1 MANCTYTFTGGTSI
15 KGIPALKA
23 FLLKGGLDTYL
34 PERAME
40 MQGPSASARQT
51 DTPAF
56 KKWFGDSEVVDKS
69 GEPLVVY
76 HGSLSKGVTVFDT
89 SRVTTRNPKGDLAG
103 TYFTSNPQTAYGYTR
118 EFGVPAKTP
127 RGDVTAVYL
136 KIENPLNTTAA
147 IKKYRKQGL
156 SFGDAKRKALEALT
170 PEHDGVIFD
179 GDKANASEYVVF
191 KPTQI
196 KSATSNTG
204 AFDPENPDI
213 RFSRAQPLTPAD
225 VLKPETIAKA
235 EAAIAQYK
243 KAEPPDPLTT
253 KQRADGEQLLEPVF
267 EAARRNKDAFDAT
280 LDRIGES
287 VNGFAKKPAIKKP
300 YRAVTKLVL
309 ENDGDVEGM
318 KDLLRGTIVV
328 NSLEDVQDTI
338 DKIGK
343 VYGFD
348 RIKNRLLISVTNAK
362 GETVE
367 GKPLYTGYQDVLTNV
382 VLPDGTIA
390 EIQISTPEMV
400 AAKSLGHQIFSFER
414 EMPESPVKS
423 RMVEIQKQIYAEG
436 LGAYERRAANALK
449 TLSNSA
455 SSTGSPFSRTS
466 EGLRGLGSGTQA
478 VAERQF
484 GETVTGTS
492 FQSKNMVPGGKDL
505 KSNFI
510 RTSDPIIPESIGI
523 NVNQDGTNQ
532 YADKIVDGKKTLETR
547 ASDSLRPYVGKRVA
561 IVRTGDGPAKA
572 IGAVTIGEPIRVSTQ
587 KQFDQYRNQ
596 TLVPKDS
603 KFDIAP
609 GGVKYLYPVEN
620 PVRYATELDVGLGIV
635 ARKVIA
641 PSLSRREQKNA
652 AASRVEGTSEDRFK
666 RTPALQ
672 QAVVDLQEGKITR
685 DEYNRMVDEM
695 RPVYPYKE
703 VPAITTPKDAR
714 YALENG
720 RGQSPEKAAKYGRPS
735 MTLIK
740 GDWAQLRLDIPSY
753 QEHDAWV
760 VSVHT
765 PKSTNREV
773 QAAYDAGPVVGYE
786 SVAAMTDVTFGM
798 NQKAAAKIAAGSS
811 KGTIATMLG
820 KWSPISKADAKA
832 RAEAAMKD
840 KAWTQVG
847 MDPFRHSYFYDRDSM
862 RPVLSADEVIQIG
875 PLVLAKNVKFG
886 EDTDITGA
894 EIAFSARQFRSAQGQ
909 RFTLQD
915 ETYTKTVQRNLQDYF
930 ARVADVQEAL
940 SAQGG
945 VVGEAQNVYLAEEL
959 SYGRLQ
965 EQMVDFKE
973 DMLKPL
979 IKATKAAGLELSD
992 LALYAYAKHAP
1003 ERNQAIAARNKT
1015 FGKGEGSGMTTS
1027 EANNIMRAFKADGKD
1042 QDLASLHDQLM
1053 QITQVTRL
1061 VLLSEGLITQ
1071 DQFDALQRQYADY
1084 VPLRGFVEDEDLESG
1099 RPVSGPRVGG
1109 RGFNIRGKE
1118 TMRALGRESR
1128 AGHII
1133 ENIVIDYER
1142 AIARS
1147 ERNTVAKVFL
1157 DLATTNPDPGLWE
1170 IDTVR
1175 TKAAF
1180 DRATGMVKYN
1190 TLIDK
1195 GEDTISVKIEGKEIY
1210 IKIKDPLLLR
1220 AMRAAGKDETGAI
1233 DRVLAMTVGRYTALM
1248 RNTLTRYNPAFGF
1261 TNAVK
1266 DLGFGAVSA
1275 LSDLGPKGTAL
1286 FFKNYANP
1294 VQSGQMFE
1302 EFRAAG
1308 ATTGGW
1314 HIRDQQEMQKELQRL
1329 VEWEGGS
1336 SIKSTAYSMGKAT
1349 LDALEFIGQY
1359 SETQA
1364 RFAAYK
1370 AARQLN
1376 KSPAEAASIAKNLTT
1391 NFNRKGEW
1399 GSAMNTMY
1407 LFFNAGVQ
1415 GSVKTLKNLRSPYVV
1430 AAMAGLSGLAAGL
1443 AFMGAGVGGDDDDGE
1458 AYWDKIPQFEK
1469 ERNLILMLPPGEGMM
1484 VKGES
1489 KVGKNGRY
1497 FKLPIQYGINVFSTL
1512 GYQIAD
1518 LARYTLDH
1526 SRGVSP
1532 AKAATNMVSVTF
1544 GSFNP
1549 FGGGFDPSKPAEVA
1563 LAVSPS
1569 IVDLGVQAL
1578 MGVNSFG
1585 TPVAPRKYDDIKPD
1599 AENFGP
1605 GMAGTWEQRL
1615 ARWLSEST
1623 GGDRAVG
1630 GAIDVSPGSIRNIVR
1645 NLTGGTGDFLTSVFV
1660 NIPSKM
1666 WSPEGE
1672 VGPRDVPVLKAF
1684 YGEVDEVTD
1693 SKLFYERKAEVLE
1706 AAKQAANQ
1714 QKLGIKVEYDD
1725 KSKGLQSLSKSAEKY
1740 TKKMTELRKKELK
1753 TAEDSNL
1760 TETQKTRERK
1770 DIQKE
1775 RAQIAS
1781 EFNALYYEMKKDLSR
1796 K

>member
-1 MANCTYTFTGGTSI
+1 MANCTYTFTGGTSV

-23 FLLKGGLDTYL
+23 FLLEGGLDTYL

-56 KKWFGDSEVVDKS
+56 KKWFGDSEVVDDAGK
-69 GEPLVVY
+69 PMVVY
-76 HGSLSKGVTVFDT
+76 HSTPKNFSVFDT
-89 SRVTTRNPKGDLAG
+89 ARSELGSHFGPVEQANAFGGSNGRRIMPVYLSIKKPIRLVDYGQWDAANTWGQLVDLGVVEDKGDKISDSLVGMATGGSGDKVVQDALIKAG
-103 TYFTSNPQTAYGYTR
+103 YDGI
-118 EFGVPAKTP
+118 
-127 RGDVTAVYL
+127 VYL
-136 KIENPLNTTAA
+136 NRREGFDP
-147 IKKYRKQGL
+147 
-156 SFGDAKRKALEALT
+156 FG
-170 PEHDGVIFD
+170 PDGVD
-179 GDKANASEYVVF
+179 GNELGEMTDEEVMAYFPEAQDSYIVF
-191 KPTQI
+191 KPTQT
-196 KSATSNTG
+196 KSAIGNTG

-213 RFSRAQPLTPAD
+213 RYSAKQEDSKIINPVDPNATAQEKVKTLVRLTRENRPI
-225 VLKPETIAKA
+225 VKKLMA
-235 EAAIAQYK
+235 EIDAAIGTKSSDNVKAPEKILQKASRPSILLEKPWHDVEHIRDSYRFKTIIDSVTQLPEVTQMLDKAGIEIIKRDTDKVLSPGKWGWRIAAFDLRMPNGQLVEYYLPVKELETAK
-243 KAEPPDPLTT
+243 KEKGHYLFEQGRNVKPGEDVEKVQGLMQESRDLYQGVWDAYLARTGDSLTDIRAALTKAAALSEEAISYPSADRSRTLSPAGAGAFQSPSGERAAEKSPSKTKTPPAEP
-253 KQRADGEQLLEPVF
+253 
-267 EAARRNKDAFDAT
+267 
-280 LDRIGES
+280 
-287 VNGFAKKPAIKKP
+287 
-300 YRAVTKLVL
+300 
-309 ENDGDVEGM
+309 
-318 KDLLRGTIVV
+318 
-328 NSLEDVQDTI
+328 
-338 DKIGK
+338 
-343 VYGFD
+343 
-348 RIKNRLLISVTNAK
+348 
-362 GETVE
+362 
-367 GKPLYTGYQDVLTNV
+367 
-382 VLPDGTIA
+382 
-390 EIQISTPEMV
+390 
-400 AAKSLGHQIFSFER
+400 
-414 EMPESPVKS
+414 
-423 RMVEIQKQIYAEG
+423 
-436 LGAYERRAANALK
+436 
-449 TLSNSA
+449 
-455 SSTGSPFSRTS
+455 
-466 EGLRGLGSGTQA
+466 TQA
-478 VAERQF
+478 
-484 GETVTGTS
+484 T
-492 FQSKNMVPGGKDL
+492 D
-505 KSNFI
+505 I
-510 RTSDPIIPESIGI
+510 RTSDLSTNAPIIPDS
-523 NVNQDGTNQ
+523 
-532 YADKIVDGKKTLETR
+532 R
-547 ASDSLRPYVGKRVA
+547 AFA
-561 IVRTGDGPAKA
+561 
-572 IGAVTIGEPIRVSTQ
+572 
-587 KQFDQYRNQ
+587 
-596 TLVPKDS
+596 
-603 KFDIAP
+603 
-609 GGVKYLYPVEN
+609 
-620 PVRYATELDVGLGIV
+620 
-635 ARKVIA
+635 
-641 PSLSRREQKNA
+641 KNA

-672 QAVVDLQEGKITR
+672 QAVVDLQEGKITQG
-685 DEYNRMVDEM
+685 EYNRMVDEL

-703 VPAITTPKDAR
+703 VPAVTTPKDAR

-720 RGQSPEKAAKYGRPS
+720 RGQSPDKAAQYGVPA
-735 MTLIK
+735 MTLK
-740 GDWAQLRLDIPSY
+740 TGDWAQLRLDIPSY
-753 QEHDAWV
+753 QLHDTWV
-760 VSVHT
+760 VTVHT

-773 QAAYDAGPVVGYE
+773 QAAYDAGPRVGYE

-840 KAWTQVG
+840 KSWTQVG

-875 PLVLAKNVKFG
+875 PLVLAKNVQFG

-894 EIAFSARQFRSAQGQ
+894 QIAFSARQFQSAQGQ

-915 ETYTKTVQRNLQDYF
+915 ETYTKTAQRNLQDYF
-930 ARVADVQEAL
+930 VRVADVQDAL

-1003 ERNQAIAARNKT
+1003 ERNQAISARNKT

-1042 QDLASLHDQLM
+1042 KDLAALHAQLM
-1053 QITQVTRL
+1053 QITQATRL

-1109 RGFNIRGKE
+1109 KGFNIRGKE

-1128 AGHII
+1128 AGHVI

-1157 DLATTNPDPGLWE
+1157 DLVTSNPDPGLWE

-1195 GEDTISVKIEGKEIY
+1195 GEDTISVKIDGKEIY

-1233 DRVLAMTVGRYTALM
+1233 DRVLAMSVGRYTALM

-1266 DLGFGAVSA
+1266 DIGFGAVSA

-1314 HIRDQQEMQKELQRL
+1314 HIRDQQEMQRELQRL

-1336 SIKSTAYSMGKAT
+1336 SVKSTAYSMGKAT

-1399 GSAMNTMY
+1399 GSAINTLY
-1407 LFFNAGVQ
+1407 LFYNAGVQ
-1415 GSVKTLKNLRSPYVV
+1415 GSVKTLKNLRSPYVM

-1484 VKGES
+1484 IKGES

-1518 LARYTLDH
+1518 LARYTQNH

-1549 FGGGFDPSKPAEVA
+1549 FGGGFNPSKPTEVA
-1563 LAVSPS
+1563 LAISPS
-1569 IVDLGVQAL
+1569 VVDLGVQAL

-1599 AENFGP
+1599 SENFGP

-1706 AAKQAANQ
+1706 AAKQAADR
-1714 QKLGIKVEYDD
+1714 QKLGIEVDYDD
-1725 KSKGLQSLSKSAEKY
+1725 ESRGLQSLGKSAKSY

-1753 TAEDSNL
+1753 VAEDSSL
-1760 TETQKTRERK
+1760 TETQKKADRK

-1781 EFNALYYEMKKDLSR
+1781 EFNALYYEMRKDLAR

>member
-1 MANCTYTFTGGTSI
+1 MANCTYTFTDGTTI

-23 FLLKGGLDTYL
+23 FLVNGGLDTYL

-56 KKWFGDSEVVDKS
+56 KKWFGDSEVVDDAGK
-69 GEPLVVY
+69 PMVVY
-76 HGSLSKGVTVFDT
+76 HSTPEDFSVFDT
-89 SRVTTRNPKGDLAG
+89 ARSELGSHFGPAEQANAFGG
-103 TYFTSNPQTAYGYTR
+103 SNGRRIMP
-118 EFGVPAKTP
+118 
-127 RGDVTAVYL
+127 VYL
-136 KIENPLNTTAA
+136 S
-147 IKKYRKQGL
+147 IKKPIRLVDYGQWDAANTWGQLVDLGVVEDEGDKISDSLVGMATGGAGDKVVQDALIKAGYDGIVYLNRREGFDP
-156 SFGDAKRKALEALT
+156 FG
-170 PEHDGVIFD
+170 PDGVD
-179 GDKANASEYVVF
+179 GNELDEMTDEEVMDYFPEAQDSYIVF

-196 KSATSNTG
+196 KSAIGNTG

-213 RFSRAQPLTPAD
+213 RFSRRAQPLTPAD

-253 KQRADGEQLLEPVF
+253 KQRADGEQLLEPMF

-287 VNGFAKKPAIKKP
+287 VNGFAKKVGIKKS

-309 ENDGDVEGM
+309 ENKGLTAKM

-328 NSLEDVQDTI
+328 NSLEDVQNAI
-338 DKIGK
+338 DEIGK
-343 VYGFD
+343 VYKFN
-348 RIKNRLLISVTNAK
+348 RIKNRLSSSVTNAK
-362 GETVE
+362 NRTVK
-367 GKPLYTGYQDVLTNV
+367 GKPLSTGYQDVLTNV

-414 EMPESPVKS
+414 EMPRSPIKS
-423 RMVEIQKQIYAEG
+423 RMVEIQKQIYSEG
-436 LGAYERRAANALK
+436 LAASAIRAANSSK
-449 TLSNSA
+449 TISNSA
-455 SSTGSPFSRTS
+455 LSTGSAFSRTS
-466 EGLRGLGSGTQA
+466 EGLRGSGSGTQA
-478 VAERQF
+478 VAEPQS

-492 FQSKNMVPGGKDL
+492 FQSKNMVPGGRDL

-510 RTSDPIIPESIGI
+510 RTSDPIIPESRA
-523 NVNQDGTNQ
+523 
-532 YADKIVDGKKTLETR
+532 YA
-547 ASDSLRPYVGKRVA
+547 
-561 IVRTGDGPAKA
+561 
-572 IGAVTIGEPIRVSTQ
+572 
-587 KQFDQYRNQ
+587 
-596 TLVPKDS
+596 
-603 KFDIAP
+603 
-609 GGVKYLYPVEN
+609 
-620 PVRYATELDVGLGIV
+620 
-635 ARKVIA
+635 
-641 PSLSRREQKNA
+641 KNA

-703 VPAITTPKDAR
+703 VPAVTTPKDAR

-753 QEHDAWV
+753 QEHDSWV

-773 QAAYDAGPVVGYE
+773 QAAYDAGTVIGYE

-798 NQKAAAKIAAGSS
+798 NQKAATKIAQGTS

-820 KWSPISKADAKA
+820 KWKPISNQAAKVRADAA
-832 RAEAAMKD
+832 IKD
-840 KAWTQVG
+840 LAWTQVG

-894 EIAFSARQFRSAQGQ
+894 QIAFSPRQFRSAQGQ

-930 ARVADVQEAL
+930 ARVADVQDAL

-945 VVGEAQNVYLAEEL
+945 MVGEAQNVYLAEEL

-979 IKATKAAGLELSD
+979 IKEAKAAGLELSD

-1027 EANNIMRAFKADGKD
+1027 EANNIMRAFKAEGKD
-1042 QDLASLHDQLM
+1042 TALADLHDKLM
-1053 QITQVTRL
+1053 QITQATRL

-1071 DQFDALQRQYADY
+1071 DQFDSLQRQYSDY
-1084 VPLRGFVEDEDLESG
+1084 VPLRGFTEDEDLESG
-1099 RPVSGPRVGG
+1099 RPVAGPRVGG

-1128 AGHII
+1128 AGHVI

-1142 AIARS
+1142 AVARA
-1147 ERNTVAKVFL
+1147 ERNSVAKVFL
-1157 DLATTNPDPGLWE
+1157 DLVTTNPDPGLWE
-1170 IDTVR
+1170 IDAVR

-1180 DRATGMVKYN
+1180 DRATGMVSYN

-1195 GEDTISVKIEGKEIY
+1195 GEDTISVKIDGNEIY

-1376 KSPAEAASIAKNLTT
+1376 KSPADAASIAKNLTT

-1415 GSVKTLKNLRSPYVV
+1415 GSVKTLKNLRSPYVM
-1430 AAMAGLSGLAAGL
+1430 AAMAGLSGMAAGL

-1469 ERNLILMLPPGEGMM
+1469 ERNLIIMLPPGEGMM

-1497 FKLPIQYGINVFSTL
+1497 LKLPIQYGINVFSTL

-1518 LARYTLDH
+1518 LARYTQNH
-1526 SRGVSP
+1526 SRGASP

-1549 FGGGFDPSKPAEVA
+1549 FGGGFNPSKPAEVA

-1585 TPVAPRKYDDIKPD
+1585 TPVAPRKYDDVKPD

-1645 NLTGGTGDFLTSVFV
+1645 NLTGGTGDFLASVFV

-1684 YGEVDEVTD
+1684 YGEVDDVTD

-1706 AAKQAANQ
+1706 AAKQASDR
-1714 QKLGIKVEYDD
+1714 QKLGIEVEYDPE
-1725 KSKGLQSLSKSAEKY
+1725 SKGLQSLGNAAKSY
-1740 TKKMTELRKKELK
+1740 TKKMTQLRKQELK
-1753 TAEDSNL
+1753 VAEDSSL
-1760 TETQKTRERK
+1760 TEAQKNTERK
-1770 DIQKE
+1770 AIQKE

-1781 EFNALYYEMKKDLSR
+1781 EFNALYYGMKKDLAAV

>member
-1 MANCTYTFTGGTSI
+1 MANCTYTFAGGTSI

-23 FLLKGGLDTYL
+23 FLLEGGLDTYL

-40 MQGPSASARQT
+40 MQGPSASAR
-51 DTPAF
+51 
-56 KKWFGDSEVVDKS
+56 
-69 GEPLVVY
+69 
-76 HGSLSKGVTVFDT
+76 
-89 SRVTTRNPKGDLAG
+89 
-103 TYFTSNPQTAYGYTR
+103 
-118 EFGVPAKTP
+118 
-127 RGDVTAVYL
+127 
-136 KIENPLNTTAA
+136 
-147 IKKYRKQGL
+147 
-156 SFGDAKRKALEALT
+156 
-170 PEHDGVIFD
+170 
-179 GDKANASEYVVF
+179 
-191 KPTQI
+191 
-196 KSATSNTG
+196 
-204 AFDPENPDI
+204 
-213 RFSRAQPLTPAD
+213 AQPLTPAD

-235 EAAIAQYK
+235 KAAIAQYK

-253 KQRADGEQLLEPVF
+253 KQRADGEQLLEPMF
-267 EAARRNKDAFDAT
+267 KAARRNKAEFDAT

-287 VNGFAKKPAIKKP
+287 VNGYAKKAGIKKS

-309 ENDGDVEGM
+309 ENKGLTAKM

-328 NSLEDVQDTI
+328 NSLEDVQNTI
-338 DKIGK
+338 NEIGK
-343 VYGFD
+343 VYKFN
-348 RIKNRLLISVTNAK
+348 RIKNRLSSSVTNAK
-362 GETVE
+362 NRTVK
-367 GKPLYTGYQDVLTNV
+367 GKPLSTGYQDVLTNV

-414 EMPESPVKS
+414 EMPRSPIK
-423 RMVEIQKQIYAEG
+423 RQMVEIQKQIYAEG
-436 LGAYERRAANALK
+436 LAASAIRAANSSK
-449 TLSNSA
+449 TISNSA
-455 SSTGSPFSRTS
+455 LSTGSAFSRTS
-466 EGLRGLGSGTQA
+466 EGLRGSGSGTQA
-478 VAERQF
+478 VAEDQS

-492 FQSKNMVPGGKDL
+492 FQSKNMVPGGRDL

-510 RTSDPIIPESIGI
+510 RTS
-523 NVNQDGTNQ
+523 
-532 YADKIVDGKKTLETR
+532 
-547 ASDSLRPYVGKRVA
+547 
-561 IVRTGDGPAKA
+561 
-572 IGAVTIGEPIRVSTQ
+572 EPIR
-587 KQFDQYRNQ
+587 
-596 TLVPKDS
+596 PDS
-603 KFDIAP
+603 RAFA
-609 GGVKYLYPVEN
+609 
-620 PVRYATELDVGLGIV
+620 
-635 ARKVIA
+635 
-641 PSLSRREQKNA
+641 KNA

-672 QAVVDLQEGKITR
+672 QAVVDLQEGKITQG
-685 DEYNRMVDEM
+685 EYNRMVDEL

-703 VPAITTPKDAR
+703 LPAVTTPKDAR
-714 YALENG
+714 YALANG
-720 RGQSPEKAAKYGRPS
+720 RGQSPEKAAKYGVPT
-735 MTLIK
+735 MTLTK
-740 GDWAQLRLDIPSY
+740 GSFAQLRLDIPSY
-753 QEHDAWV
+753 QEHNAWV

-786 SVAAMTDVTFGM
+786 SVAALTDVTFGM

-840 KAWTQVG
+840 KSWTQVG

-875 PLVLAKNVKFG
+875 PLVLAKNVQFG

-894 EIAFSARQFRSAQGQ
+894 QIAFSARQFQSAQGQ

-915 ETYTKTVQRNLQDYF
+915 ETYTKTAQRNLQDYF
-930 ARVADVQEAL
+930 VRVADVQDAL

-1003 ERNQAIAARNKT
+1003 ERNQAISARNKT

-1042 QDLASLHDQLM
+1042 QDLAALHAQLM
-1053 QITQVTRL
+1053 QITQATRL

-1084 VPLRGFVEDEDLESG
+1084 VPLRGFVADEDLESG

-1109 RGFNIRGKE
+1109 KGFNIRGKE

-1128 AGHII
+1128 AGHVI

-1157 DLATTNPDPGLWE
+1157 DLVTSNPDPGLWE

-1233 DRVLAMTVGRYTALM
+1233 DRVLAMSVGRYTALM

-1266 DLGFGAVSA
+1266 DLGFGAISS

-1314 HIRDQQEMQKELQRL
+1314 HIRDQQEMQRELQRL

-1370 AARQLN
+1370 AARQMN

-1399 GSAMNTMY
+1399 GSAINTLY
-1407 LFFNAGVQ
+1407 LFYNAGVQ
-1415 GSVKTLKNLRSPYVV
+1415 GSVKTLKNLRSPYVM

-1484 VKGES
+1484 IKGES

-1518 LARYTLDH
+1518 LARYTQNH

-1549 FGGGFDPSKPAEVA
+1549 FGGGFNPSKPAEVA
-1563 LAVSPS
+1563 LAISPS
-1569 IVDLGVQAL
+1569 VVDLGVQAL

-1706 AAKQAANQ
+1706 AAKQAADR
-1714 QKLGIKVEYDD
+1714 QKLGIEVDYDD
-1725 KSKGLQSLSKSAEKY
+1725 ESRGLQSLGKAAKSY

-1753 TAEDSNL
+1753 VAEDSSLN
-1760 TETQKTRERK
+1760 ETQKKADRK

-1781 EFNALYYEMKKDLSR
+1781 EFNALYYDMKKDLAR